1 MHNFCNNQIK
11 FFFLLLFLSFSSA
24 INAQKP
30 AKTLTNSKEESPNY
44 FEKVYLH
51 LDRHFYSP
59 GDNIWLK
66 AYLVNARSN
75 KLSANSSKNLYV
87 ELISPASQLVSREV
101 LRIDYGVSAGDFKL
115 SDTLQSGKYRVRAYT
130 RWMMNFGDDFV
141 FEKEISIVNS
151 TAKKPI
157 RKPVA
162 IPSKNEV
169 RFFPEGGSLVEGIP
183 NVVAFKALGPN
194 GKGCNVTGT
203 IVSSSDNNPI
213 TWFQSLNLGMGKF
226 SFIPEN
232 GMTYYANCTFNNE
245 TIRVPL
251 PKALKKGFT
260 LRINS
265 SDSLMSIF
273 VAANESAFRE
283 YKGGKMTLTIQ
294 QSGTSRRLISIPINK
309 DLVVS
314 EIPQSYLPAGLLCF
328 ILSDS
333 IGRPH
338 CERLVFNEQTQPL
351 KVAIAMDKPAYA
363 PHQQTSLKLKITDLK
378 DQPVRAN
385 LSLAVTD
392 AGVIPDPLFN
402 IRSYLTLESEIR
414 GKIEQPM
421 IYFDPANT
429 NRRLQLDLLLLTQG
443 WSDYLWRHLEDSVT
457 NKKYEMEHGLH
468 VAGIVTRKIFEK
480 TIMPDMNITM
490 YMPGIK
496 AMPLRSITSDKMG
509 KFDLDVVDFY
519 GIKSIMLSCTDKKG
533 KQKGYLHLD
542 SLYVRAQN
550 NPFKISRQSE
560 NDSLPETETFAK
572 EAMERDQVTRQYK
585 LSDTIRLQ
593 EIVVKSSLSQGVKQA
608 SFVVTTGDTVFY
620 DLGWY
625 LQTHWAPY
633 NNENVSKRIRPVG
646 NNVPGLYRDR
656 DEANNDGSSTA
667 IRSEL
672 QNEMLN
678 IGMDKIEK
686 IEIFRQNRLPRFDSD
701 GGGGTNDLN
710 GRGQSNMLYDHYIIQ
725 VYMKPNAFEKKQY
738 NTVNTLVS
746 GYYRSRTFYAPTSAG
761 YDMQGKT
768 DYRTTIHWVPNI
780 ITDENGEATVTY
792 NNALVKNKIRI
803 ALEGISEKN
812 GPVTK
817 SVEYQIK

>member
-1 MHNFCNNQIK
+1 MSFSTSKSII
-11 FFFLLLFLSFSSA
+11 FFLLLFLSLTSA
-24 INAQKP
+24 LNAQKP
-30 AKTLTNSKEESPNY
+30 ANSLTISKEERPNY

-66 AYLVNARSN
+66 AYLVNAQSN

-87 ELISPASQLVSREV
+87 ELISPSSQLVSREV
-101 LRIDYGVSAGDFKL
+101 LRIDYGVAAGDFKL
-115 SDTLQSGKYRVRAYT
+115 ADTLQSGKYRVRAYT

-141 FEKEISIVNS
+141 FEKEISIVNPN
-151 TAKKPI
+151 AKKPV
-157 RKPVA
+157 RKLVA
-162 IPSKNEV
+162 ALSKNEL
-169 RFFPEGGSLVEGIP
+169 RFFPEGGSLIEGIE
-183 NVVAFKALGPN
+183 NVVAFKASDPN
-194 GKGCNVTGT
+194 GKGCNVSGT
-203 IVSSSDNNPI
+203 IVSSSDNNI
-213 TWFQSLNLGMGKF
+213 VTQFQSLNLGMGKF
-226 SFIPEN
+226 SFKPEN
-232 GMTYYANCTFNNE
+232 GKTYYANCNFNNA
-245 TIRVPL
+245 TIKVPL
-251 PKALKKGFT
+251 PVALKKGFT
-260 LRINS
+260 LRVNS
-265 SDSLMSIF
+265 SDSLMTIF
-273 VAANESAFRE
+273 VAANEPAFRE
-283 YKGGKMTLTIQ
+283 FNGQKMTLTFQEAGI
-294 QSGTSRRLISIPINK
+294 SRRLISIPINK
-309 DLVVS
+309 SLVVS
-314 EIPQSYLPAGLLCF
+314 KIPLSYFPAGLLRL

-338 CERLVFNEQTQPL
+338 CERLVFNEQPQPL
-351 KVAIAMDKPAYA
+351 KVTIAMDKQAYA
-363 PHQQTSLKLKITDLK
+363 PRQQTSLKLKITDLQN
-378 DQPVRAN
+378 QPVRAN
-385 LSLAVTD
+385 LSLSVTD
-392 AGVIPDPLFN
+392 AGVIPYPLFN

-429 NRRLQLDLLLLTQG
+429 NRRLQLDMLLLTQG

-457 NKKYEMEHGLH
+457 NKKYEMEHGLR

-496 AMPLRSITSDKMG
+496 AMPLRSISSDKMG

-519 GIKSIMLSCTDKKG
+519 GTKSIMLSCTDKKG

-542 SLYVRAQN
+542 SLYVRAQY
-550 NPFKISRQSE
+550 NPFKIIRQSE
-560 NDSLPETETFAK
+560 NDSLPETGTFAK
-572 EAMERDQVTRQYK
+572 ESMARNQVTRQYT
-585 LSDTIRLQ
+585 LADTIRLQ
-593 EIVVKSSLSQGVKQA
+593 EIVVRSSLSQGVQQA
-608 SFVVTTGDTVFY
+608 SFVISPGDTTYY

-633 NNENVSKRIRPVG
+633 NNENVSKQIRPVG

-656 DEANNDGSSTA
+656 NEANNDGSITA

-672 QNEMLN
+672 QKDMLN

-686 IEIFRQNRLPRFDSD
+686 IEIFRQNQLPGVDSGD
-701 GGGGTNDLN
+701 GGGGTNGLN
-710 GRGQSNMLYDHYIIQ
+710 GRGQSKMLYDNYIIQ
-725 VYMKPNAFEKKQY
+725 VYVKPNAFEKKQY
-738 NTVNTLVS
+738 NTMNTLVS
-746 GYYRSRTFYAPTSAG
+746 GYYRSRTFYAPTSTG
-761 YDMQGKT
+761 YGMEGKT
-768 DYRTTIHWVPNI
+768 DYRTTIHWIPNI

-803 ALEGISEKN
+803 TLEGISEKN